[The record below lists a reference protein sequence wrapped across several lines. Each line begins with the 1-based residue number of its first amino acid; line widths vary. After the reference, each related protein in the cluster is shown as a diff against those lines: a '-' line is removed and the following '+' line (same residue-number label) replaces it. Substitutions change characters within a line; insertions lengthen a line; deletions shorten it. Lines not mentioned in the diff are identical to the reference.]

1 MDDEEG
7 SIGIGAMIVFI
18 ALILV
23 AAVAS
28 TIIIKSVEELS
39 QDMENTMSDRD
50 NSKIVAQSAY
60 IFLYEPCWQ
69 ATHTDASLC
78 DGANPERGH
87 HEFEMHFRLKGDVDI
102 PTSGVS
108 YHIFCTETLSSTPSR
123 ISGFH
128 ASDTW
133 DSRTS
138 VVDGWESSRFNAG
151 AVVLP
156 GQSKDVGAVAIE
168 TLEPGIT
175 YAVMID
181 LYDNKNTAATDDDIG
196 CSIPVDYRVNLM
208 ITIEGGMET
217 YHILK
222 CDNYRVGTD
231 CL

>member
-1 MDDEEG
+1 MDVEEG

-23 AAVAS
+23 AALSS
-28 TIIIKSVEELS
+28 TIIINSVEELS
-39 QDMENTMSDRD
+39 QDAEHTLSERY

-69 ATHTDASLC
+69 ETYTDVSQC
-78 DGANPERGH
+78 NSMNPERGH
-87 HEFEMHFRLKGDVDI
+87 HELEMHFKLKGDVDI
-102 PTSGVS
+102 PASS
-108 YHIFCTETLSSTPSR
+108 IAYHISCTETLSSVPMR
-123 ISGFH
+123 KSGF
-128 ASDTW
+128 DG
-133 DSRTS
+133 SRTWIS
-138 VVDGWESSRFNAG
+138 VTSNSGGWAVAPFNLG

-156 GQSKDVGAVAIE
+156 GQSKDTGAEAID

-181 LYDNKNTAATDDDIG
+181 LYDNKNTAGINDDEG

-208 ITIEGGMET
+208 ITIEGGMES
-217 YHILK
+217 YYIVK
-222 CDNYRVGTD
+222 CDNYRLGLD

>member
-1 MDDEEG
+1 MGVEEG

-23 AAVAS
+23 AALAS
-28 TIIIKSVEELS
+28 TIIINSVEELS
-39 QDMENTMSDRD
+39 QNAENTLSERD

-69 ATHTDASLC
+69 ATHTDVSQC
-78 DGANPERGH
+78 NGGSPERGH
-87 HEFEMHFRLKGDVDI
+87 HELEMHFKLKGDVDI
-102 PTSGVS
+102 PTSSVS
-108 YHIFCTETLSSTPSR
+108 YHVFCTETLSSIPSR
-123 ISGFH
+123 LSGFD

-133 DSRTS
+133 NSATS
-138 VVDGWESSRFNAG
+138 GSEGWAPAPFNAG

-156 GQSKDVGAVAIE
+156 GQSKDVGAVAID
-168 TLEPGIT
+168 TLEPGVI

-181 LYDNKNTAATDDDIG
+181 LYDNKNTAGTNDDVG

-208 ITIEGGMET
+208 ITIEGGMES
-217 YHILK
+217 YYIVK